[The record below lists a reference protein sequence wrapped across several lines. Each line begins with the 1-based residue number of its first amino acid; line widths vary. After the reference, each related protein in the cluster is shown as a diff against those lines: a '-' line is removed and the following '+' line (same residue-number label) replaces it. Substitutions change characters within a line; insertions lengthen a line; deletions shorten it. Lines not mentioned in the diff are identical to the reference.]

1 MLEKPNRRKFTVI
14 LPLRSTAL
22 LSMLH
27 FDLATMTDAISTR
40 HIEIELNNP
49 YRYIPGVEVSA
60 WLSLVDYDILA
71 MKWRANMKEEKL
83 A

>member
-1 MLEKPNRRKFTVI
+1 MEKSNRRKFTVV

-27 FDLATMTDAISTR
+27 FDLATMTEAISTR
-40 HIEIELNNP
+40 HVEIELANP

-60 WLSLVDYDILA
+60 WLSLVDYDVLA
-71 MKWRANMKEEKL
+71 TKWRANMKEEKVN
-83 A
+83 